1 MIIALCDGVLMSVSK
16 TTYQTRNNEKEQVRG
31 SLIKRGPVSL
41 SMSKY
46 FDGIVPSI
54 FDYMNH

>member
-1 MIIALCDGVLMSVSK
+1 MANTGAALNSQPREQDMIKLNIFMFHDYTEYTPG
-16 TTYQTRNNEKEQVRG
+16 
-31 SLIKRGPVSL
+31 VSL
-41 SMSKY
+41 SKSKY

>member
-1 MIIALCDGVLMSVSK
+1 M
-16 TTYQTRNNEKEQVRG
+16 
-31 SLIKRGPVSL
+31 VSL

-54 FDYMNH
+54 FDYMNHYYLSSSEHSSLVITNKVI